1 MTRGPGT
8 RGGIGAILC
17 AILLPPLGVWLAEG
31 IGPVFLISLVLTCLF
46 YVPGMIFSLIVVL
59 SPHAV
64 DALRGPRV

>member
-31 IGPVFLISLVLTCLF
+31 VGLLFLISLVLTCLG
-46 YVPGMIFSLIVVL
+46 YAPGMIFSLIAVL
-59 SPHAV
+59 SPHV
-64 DALRGPRV
+64 FDGMRGNRP